1 MKSLLALLL
10 FSLSFAFAQL
20 KVVATY
26 PWIGELVRE
35 IGKDKVRVHVI
46 ARPDEDF
53 HFVVPRPSH
62 IARMRDADLVVIN
75 GASLEIGFLPPLLQQ
90 SNNPR
95 IQPGREGFLDLS
107 QFINLIEKPERVSRE
122 MGDVH
127 PEGNPH
133 YVFDPHNIPI
143 LARAIKEKMCELN
156 SRDCSFYN
164 ANLEDF
170 LRRWDAKLKEW
181 DEGFSKLRGLK
192 VIQWHKTYNY
202 LFKHYGIQTVGNLEP
217 LPGIPPTA
225 RHLDNLVQSSKGQGV
240 RYVILEGSKKNEMRT
255 AQRVADSIGAKVV
268 VLPNDVGSEGVK
280 NLFDLYDVIL
290 RRLSQ

>member
-1 MKSLLALLL
+1 MKSLIALL
-10 FSLSFAFAQL
+10 FFLSFAFAQL

-26 PWIGELVRE
+26 PWIGELVKE
-35 IGKDKVRVHVI
+35 IGKDRVRVHVI

-62 IARMRDADLVVIN
+62 IARMRDADLLVIN
-75 GASLEIGFLPPLLQQ
+75 GASLEVGFLPPLLQQ
-90 SNNPR
+90 SNNLR

-107 QFINLIEKPERVSRE
+107 QFVEIIEKPERVSRE

-133 YVFDPHNIPI
+133 YVYDPHNIPV
-143 LARAIKEKMCELN
+143 LARAITERMCQLKAQ
-156 SRDCSFYN
+156 DCSFYRS
-164 ANLEDF
+164 NLEDF
-170 LRRWDAKLKEW
+170 LRRWNAKLKEW

-192 VIQWHKTYNY
+192 LIQWHKTYNY
-202 LFKHYGIQTVGNLEP
+202 LLKRYGIQLVGTLEP

-225 RHLDNLVQSSKGQGV
+225 KHLERLVESSKGQGV
-240 RYVILEGSKKNEMRT
+240 RFVVLEGFRKGEIRT
-255 AQRVADSIGAKVV
+255 AQRVAEPLGARVV
-268 VLPNDVGSEGVK
+268 VLPNDVGSEGAK
-280 NLFDLYDVIL
+280 NLFEMYDLIL